1 MGHIKVLSEDIV
13 SLISAGEVI
22 ENPSSIVKELVE
34 NSLDAGADMID
45 VEIKGGGIDFI
56 SVSDNGS
63 GILNDDCTICLKRYS
78 TSKVSSKTDLDE
90 IATYGFRG
98 EALASIASVAD
109 VRITTQA
116 KIEDMGTML
125 VSRVG
130 EEPILYDSS
139 RPHGT
144 TVEVHNLFKKIPA
157 RRKHLQSPKVENT
170 RIQEVVM
177 KQAVISTD
185 IGFRLIRD
193 GYIIIDCPPNQNST
207 ERIFSIWGADIARAL
222 IDVNYSEGEVTV
234 TGFVAKPPVARGN
247 RSRECFSV
255 AKRPITDERF
265 SLVVERVYATTLMRG
280 QFPIC
285 VLDISLSLAD
295 VDVNVHPTKRE
306 VRILDMENVLSVV
319 KKAVD
324 NALGFK
330 ETPVQTETLESSIE
344 EILTKSTNTPESII
358 SMETKHEDPLD
369 PIPLIE
375 QMILQPMSDKD
386 SQDVDALGGVFKI
399 IGQMHNLYILL
410 EFEDGLLIVDQH
422 AAHER
427 ILYERLREDVNTTS
441 VDIQELLEPFIIKLN
456 PSDVEQILDLSDE
469 LKHLG
474 YTVSEFGRNDI
485 SVSTLPEVL
494 GRITSETE
502 LVTLMD
508 QMLTIGKSEA
518 STTFMDNLVKL
529 TACHSAVRAGQPLN
543 HEEIREI
550 ILDLSKTKSR
560 YNCCHGR
567 PAMIKISKEDIDRSV
582 GRMGAEA
589 IARYRVR
596 HRLNE

>member
-1 MGHIKVLSEDIV
+1 MGQIKVLSEDIV

-22 ENPSSIVKELVE
+22 ENPSSIVKELIE

-63 GILNDDCTICLKRYS
+63 GILKDDCTICLKRYS
-78 TSKVSSKTDLDE
+78 TSKVSSKTDLDK

-109 VRITTQA
+109 VRITTQS
-116 KIEDMGTML
+116 KIEDMGTLL

-130 EEPILYDSS
+130 EELILYESS

-144 TVEVHNLFKKIPA
+144 TVEVHYLFKKIPA

-177 KQAVISTD
+177 KQAVISID
-185 IGFRLIRD
+185 VGFRLIRD

-222 IDVNYSEGEVTV
+222 IDVNYTEGDVTV
-234 TGFVAKPPVARGN
+234 TGFVARPPVARGN

-255 AKRPITDERF
+255 VKRPIIDEQL

-285 VLDISLSLAD
+285 ALDISLSLAD

-306 VRILDMENVLSVV
+306 VRILNMENVLSVV

-324 NALGFK
+324 NALGYM
-330 ETPVQTETLESSIE
+330 ETPAETETLESSVGE
-344 EILTKSTNTPESII
+344 PLTKSTSTPESIF
-358 SMETKHEDPLD
+358 SMETKNEDSFD
-369 PIPLIE
+369 SIPLIE
-375 QMILQPMSDKD
+375 QMILQPMSDED

-427 ILYERLREDVNTTS
+427 VLYERLREDVDTNT

-456 PSDVEQILDLSDE
+456 PSDVEQILDMSEE
-469 LKHLG
+469 LTHLG
-474 YTVSEFGRNDI
+474 FTVSEFGRSDI
-485 SVSTLPEVL
+485 SLSTLPEVL
-494 GRITSETE
+494 GRIASETE

-508 QMLTIGKSEA
+508 QMLTIGRKEA
-518 STTFMDNLVKL
+518 TKTFMDNLVKL
-529 TACHSAVRAGQPLN
+529 TACHSAVRAGQSLN

-567 PAMIKISKEDIDRSV
+567 PAMIKIRKEDLDRSV
-582 GRMGAEA
+582 GRTGADA
-589 IARYRVR
+589 ISRFRVR
-596 HRLNE
+596 HRLD

>member
-1 MGHIKVLSEDIV
+1 MGQIKVLSEDIV

-78 TSKVSSKTDLDE
+78 TSKLSSKTDLDE

-109 VRITTQA
+109 VRITTQSR
-116 KIEDMGTML
+116 IEDMGTL
-125 VSRVG
+125 LISRVG

-157 RRKHLQSPKVENT
+157 RRKHLQSPKVENA

-185 IGFRLIRD
+185 IGFRLIRE

-207 ERIFSIWGADIARAL
+207 ERIFSIWGADVARAL
-222 IDVNYSEGEVTV
+222 IDVNYSEGDVTV
-234 TGFVAKPPVARGN
+234 TGFVARPPVARGN

-255 AKRPITDERF
+255 AKRPITDERL

-285 VLDISLSLAD
+285 ALDISLSLAD

-324 NALGFK
+324 NALGFT
-330 ETPVQTETLESSIE
+330 ETPVETETLESSIGE
-344 EILTKSTNTPESII
+344 LLTKSMSTPESVI
-358 SMETKHEDPLD
+358 SMEIKHEDPFD

-375 QMILQPMSDKD
+375 QMILQPMSDED

-427 ILYERLREDVNTTS
+427 VLYERLREDVNTNT

-494 GRITSETE
+494 GRIASETE

-508 QMLTIGKSEA
+508 QMLTVGKSEA
-518 STTFMDNLVKL
+518 STTFMDDLVKL

-560 YNCCHGR
+560 YTCCHGR
-567 PAMIKISKEDIDRSV
+567 PAMIKIRKEDLD
-582 GRMGAEA
+582 
-589 IARYRVR
+589 
-596 HRLNE
+596 

>member
-1 MGHIKVLSEDIV
+1 MGQIKVLSEDIV

-90 IATYGFRG
+90 IGTYGFRG
-98 EALASIASVAD
+98 EALASIVSVAD
-109 VRITTQA
+109 VRITTQS
-116 KIEDMGTML
+116 KIEDMGTL
-125 VSRVG
+125 LISRVG

-255 AKRPITDERF
+255 AKRPITDERL

-285 VLDISLSLAD
+285 ALDISLSLAD

-330 ETPVQTETLESSIE
+330 ETPVETETLESSIE
-344 EILTKSTNTPESII
+344 EILTKSTSTPESVI
-358 SMETKHEDPLD
+358 SMETKHEDPFD
-369 PIPLIE
+369 SIPLIE
-375 QMILQPMSDKD
+375 QMILQPMRDED
-386 SQDVDALGGVFKI
+386 SQDIDALGGVFKI

-427 ILYERLREDVNTTS
+427 VLYERLREDVNTNT

-456 PSDVEQILDLSDE
+456 PSDVEQILDLSAE

-494 GRITSETE
+494 GRTASETE

-518 STTFMDNLVKL
+518 STIFMDDLVKL

-543 HEEIREI
+543 REEIREI

-567 PAMIKISKEDIDRSV
+567 PAMIKIRKEDLDRSV
-582 GRMGAEA
+582 GRLGADA
-589 IARYRVR
+589 IKRYRVR
-596 HRLNE
+596 HGLDK